1 MRLSE
6 IEKKARSKGIANTW
20 RYSKAQLIKAIQNKE
35 GYTQCFATAA
45 RKACNQM
52 ECCWRSDCIA

>member
-6 IEKKARSKGIANTW
+6 VEKRARSKGITNTW
-20 RYSKAQLIKAIQNKE
+20 KYSKAQLIKTIQQRE
-35 GYTQCFATAA
+35 GYAQCFSTAA
-45 RKACNQM
+45 RKDCYQM